1 MRAKPDKMFIL
12 SVLLVI
18 LTLSSVTVFVRPASG
33 QATLQTIII
42 QPDGSVYPASA
53 PIQRSGNTYTFTNN
67 TYAALKILKS
77 NIVLDGAGYTL
88 RGPYNGT
95 SSDVFV
101 IGQGPNQLPQGTLE
115 EYVIG
120 VDLGNSSVNG
130 VTIQNLNIMNFSI
143 GTYLW
148 TQNDTLIGNSVSDNI
163 IGVLLSGSNNNIV
176 KNYIANNTRGLFF
189 GFNTPGQTPSDIIV
203 SQNSFEYNAVQLIG
217 CQCKAYNLSE
227 PPHNWDNGKLGNY
240 WSDYNGTDANHDG
253 IGDTPYIID
262 PVDHDRFPLMQSRV
276 QPPVPASSSSSWMA
290 APLIVETMAIA
301 ISIPAVLVF
310 AFSALMRKRKKKP
323 NY

>member
-1 MRAKPDKMFIL
+1 MIQTKPNKIL
-12 SVLLVI
+12 IFGILFLI
-18 LTLSSVTVFVRPASG
+18 LTLASIPVFVRPVSA
-33 QATLQTIII
+33 QAILQTIII
-42 QPDGSVYPASA
+42 QPDGTVYPASA
-53 PIQRSGNTYTFTNN
+53 PLQQSGNTYTFTNN
-67 TYAALKILKS
+67 IYAAVKILKS
-77 NIVLDGAGYTL
+77 NIVLNGAGYTL
-88 RGPYNGT
+88 SGPYNGT
-95 SSDVFV
+95 ASDVFV
-101 IGQGPNQLPQGTLE
+101 IGQGPNQLPQSTLE

-130 VTIQNLNIMNFSI
+130 VTIKNLNILNFSI

-148 TQNDTLIGNSVSDNI
+148 TQNNTLIGNSVSDNI
-163 IGVLLSGSNNNIV
+163 VGVLLSGSNNTIV

-203 SQNSFEYNAVQLIG
+203 SQNSFENNVVQLIG

-262 PVDHDRFPLMQSRV
+262 PVDRDRFPLMQSPV
-276 QPPVPASSSSSWMA
+276 QPPVPASTVSSLII
-290 APLIVETMAIA
+290 APFLIETIFFAV
-301 ISIPAVLVF
+301 SIPV
-310 AFSALMRKRKKKP
+310 ALIIVWFTFVRGKKKRAV
-323 NY
+323 